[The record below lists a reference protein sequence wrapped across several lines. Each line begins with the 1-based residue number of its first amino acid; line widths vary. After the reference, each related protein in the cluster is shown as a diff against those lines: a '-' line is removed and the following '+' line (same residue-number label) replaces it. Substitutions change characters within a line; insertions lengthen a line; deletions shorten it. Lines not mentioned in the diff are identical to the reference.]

1 MYSYEIKTEV
11 EKRIKAGENLKQIN
25 EDTKISISTLRKWE
39 KGIEIRK
46 KAKRLIKEGKIEEA
60 RTEIGKLSPKS
71 NKNVILSLETLIAKK
86 ERNRKKEKELLERQ
100 LKINPEDTKVMSSLI
115 RIAREEENKEREK
128 ELLKKILAL
137 EPTNIKIIY
146 SLLRIVRQEENRQEE
161 KELLEK
167 LLKIKPENVKIMS
180 CLIKIAREEEN
191 KAREKELLERQL
203 KVDPENVITIKK
215 LIKIA
220 KEEGNKAREK
230 ELLERQL
237 KINPE
242 DTIAMSEL
250 IRIAAEEENK
260 VKEEE
265 RKAREKEFNAIVQAR
280 ELIKKSDAKDML
292 NKIEEIKELI
302 EGIDETLKVLVESEV
317 AFKAKIYKQ
326 AEGYLKLHK
335 KELKEDKIALKAIN
349 KALSIA
355 QTKNKLYD
363 PLKWK
368 EIYDEY
374 KKARDMQSK
383 KHTTNEDNKKG
394 IQLDEEER

>member
-1 MYSYEIKTEV
+1 MYSYEVKSEV
-11 EKRIKAGENLKQIN
+11 EERIKAGENLKQIN

-71 NKNVILSLETLIAKK
+71 NKIIILSLEILIAKK
-86 ERNRKKEKELLERQ
+86 EENRKEEKALLEKQLKLMPENTIIMSALIKIVREEKDIKREKELLEKI
-100 LKINPEDTKVMSSLI
+100 LKIEPKNAKAMSSLI
-115 RIAREEENKEREK
+115 RIAMVEG
-128 ELLKKILAL
+128 
-137 EPTNIKIIY
+137 NIK
-146 SLLRIVRQEENRQEE
+146 RQ

-167 LLKIKPENVKIMS
+167 ILEIDPENVKAKRGLKRIMKKAKKT
-180 CLIKIAREEEN
+180 KIQ
-191 KAREKELLERQL
+191 K
-203 KVDPENVITIKK
+203 TIKTNK
-215 LIKIA
+215 
-220 KEEGNKAREK
+220 KEEDFREIFT
-230 ELLERQL
+230 EQ
-237 KINPE
+237 
-242 DTIAMSEL
+242 
-250 IRIAAEEENK
+250 
-260 VKEEE
+260 KEEL
-265 RKAREKEFNAIVQAR
+265 EKIVQAR

-302 EGIDETLKVLVESEV
+302 EGIDETLKVLVESE
-317 AFKAKIYKQ
+317 AAYKAKIYKQ

-335 KELKEDKIALKAIN
+335 KESKEDKIALKAIN

-374 KKARDMQSK
+374 KKARDIQSK
-383 KHTTNEDNKKG
+383 KNTTNEDNKKG